1 MLQFSKLSANDLFWS
16 NKSLPEPPTPSPGV
30 VWCAS
35 EIKAIKVLNVTHVF
49 FTLSDIEAA

>member
-1 MLQFSKLSANDLFWS
+1 M
-16 NKSLPEPPTPSPGV
+16 
-30 VWCAS
+30 VWCTS

>member
-16 NKSLPEPPTPSPGV
+16 NNTLSEPPHPLL
-30 VWCAS
+30 VWCTS